1 VVTNHASPTAN
12 GVHPSDADEV
22 QREERPAFDP
32 EFLTDASFAAAD
44 FRPVW
49 LVRRLLVRGQPAVI
63 GGPKKSLKTSLL
75 VDLALSLGTGGRF
88 LGTFPVERR
97 VQVAVVSG
105 ESGGWTLQETR
116 RRVAAAKGMDGP
128 ADVVW
133 GLKLPQ
139 LADATQVEALAEQV
153 EHYGVEVLLLD
164 PLYLCLL
171 AGVAANELSATNLYQ
186 VGPLFAAVARALLS
200 VGCTPIMVHHY
211 KLSRADHYAEPQL
224 EDLAFAGIQEFARQ
238 WLLLGRREK
247 YQPGTGIHRLWLSAG
262 GSVGHGGL
270 WTVDVDEGV
279 LLDDFTG
286 RKWEVEV
293 APAGD
298 VRQHE
303 REAKPGARER
313 AKAEQRQADEA
324 ALLVALDKL
333 DPEARGAGVDRVRAL
348 AGLTRDRMAS
358 ATERLTAQ
366 GFIRRMSVTV
376 EIGSRATRE
385 VAGIARVRRE
395 TTI

>member
-1 VVTNHASPTAN
+1 VVTNHATQATN
-12 GVHPSDADEV
+12 GVRPGDADE
-22 QREERPAFDP
+22 RRLEERPAIDP

-44 FRPVW
+44 FRPAW

-97 VQVAVVSG
+97 VQVAVLSG

-116 RRVAAAKGMDGP
+116 RRVAAAKGMTGP

-139 LADATQVEALAEQV
+139 LADAAQVEALAEQV
-153 EHYGVEVLLLD
+153 EHYGVEVLVLD

-171 AGVAANELSATNLYQ
+171 AGVPANELSASNLYQ
-186 VGPLFAAVARALLS
+186 VGPLFAVVARVLLS
-200 VGCTPIMVHHY
+200 VGCTPILVHHY

-224 EDLAFAGIQEFARQ
+224 EDLAFAGIQEFVRQ

-247 YQPGTGIHRLWLSAG
+247 YQPGTGVHRLWLSAG

-303 REAKPGARER
+303 QDRKDAEKKQKQERQQRDDEAKLLGTLDRLDPDRRGYGVERLGAAAGLSWR
-313 AKAEQRQADEA
+313 AVQGAVAR
-324 ALLVALDKL
+324 LVADSVLLETTVRVPTGK
-333 DPEARGAGVDRVRAL
+333 GA
-348 AGLTRDRMAS
+348 M
-358 ATERLTAQ
+358 LTAK
-366 GFIRRMSVTV
+366 GVCR
-376 EIGSRATRE
+376 
-385 VAGIARVRRE
+385 VAPEGD
-395 TTI
+395 